1 MKILMWAQKLQT
13 RDWFDPR
20 PSESDSVTS
29 TEALTTW
36 PLQPYYQLSI
46 NRSYLNKCYF
56 GVRAIEINQKSKK
69 SLKKSI
75 VKTQIILEEKQNGQ
89 AEKLHKN
96 DACLQ

>member
-46 NRSYLNKCYF
+46 NRSYLNKFYF
-56 GVRAIEINQKSKK
+56 GVRAIEINQKSK
-69 SLKKSI
+69 
-75 VKTQIILEEKQNGQ
+75 VPEKVNCEDTDYSGRK
-89 AEKLHKN
+89 AKRSSRKN
-96 DACLQ
+96 ITD